1 MAQITD
7 WLQWGEHLI
16 ITSYIA
22 HRTRGI
28 TMFVEITEERIIA
41 ISKKLN
47 VYDESLSVEDL
58 KDLALNTIEEVAR
71 RQRLGLEKE
80 EQANS

>member
-1 MAQITD
+1 
-7 WLQWGEHLI
+7 
-16 ITSYIA
+16 
-22 HRTRGI
+22 
-28 TMFVEITEERIIA
+28 MFVEITEERIIT

-71 RQRLGLEKE
+71 DKDWDWKKKNREILEFY
-80 EQANS
+80 ADYCMDTF